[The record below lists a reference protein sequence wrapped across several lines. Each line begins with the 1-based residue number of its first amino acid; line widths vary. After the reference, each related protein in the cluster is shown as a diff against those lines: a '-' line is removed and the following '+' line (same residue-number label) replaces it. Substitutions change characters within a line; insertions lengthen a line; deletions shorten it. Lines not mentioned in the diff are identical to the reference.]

1 MQYLGRKGWKKMFE
15 KRINKSLQKAYNN
28 ALEENKYLR
37 EQLKKQIEDSI
48 MTINEVQDIQSINI
62 SEAEKDMMRNSI
74 INKKRTD
81 YVTKIIELDRSGKS
95 SNSKNINT

>member
-1 MQYLGRKGWKKMFE
+1 MFE

>member
-1 MQYLGRKGWKKMFE
+1 MFE
-15 KRINKSLQKAYNN
+15 KRINKNLQKAYNN
-28 ALEENKYLR
+28 ALEENKHLR

-95 SNSKNINT
+95 SNSNNINT

>member
-1 MQYLGRKGWKKMFE
+1 MFE
-15 KRINKSLQKAYNN
+15 KRINKNLQKAYNH

-37 EQLKKQIEDSI
+37 DQLKKQIEDSI
-48 MTINEVQDIQSINI
+48 MTINEVQDIRAINI

-95 SNSKNINT
+95 SNSKNKNT